1 MNAVADLTLNITAR
15 DTSGQRTYAVRNLR
29 ADTTVQE
36 LIRGLVPRMGLP
48 PEDSTG
54 MPQAF
59 HAFLERDG
67 RHLRSSETIG
77 DALRDED
84 EIVLHPD
91 VQAGMDALRRRI
103 ADKGGLP
110 LPVPPTFG

>member
-1 MNAVADLTLNITAR
+1 MSAVLSKPLNLTAR
-15 DTSGQRTYAVRNLR
+15 DASGQRKYAVRNVR

-48 PEDSTG
+48 GLDSTG
-54 MPQAF
+54 TPQSF
-59 HAFLERDG
+59 HLFHESSG

-77 DALRDED
+77 ETLKDED

-91 VQAGMDALRRRI
+91 VQAGAGQAIR
-103 ADKGGLP
+103 G
-110 LPVPPTFG
+110 